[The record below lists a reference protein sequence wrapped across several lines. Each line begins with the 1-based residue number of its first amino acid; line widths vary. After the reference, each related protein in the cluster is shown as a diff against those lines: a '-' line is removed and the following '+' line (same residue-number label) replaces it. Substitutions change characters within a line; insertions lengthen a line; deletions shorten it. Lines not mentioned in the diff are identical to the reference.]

1 MCAPQPAWFGS
12 PGEGL
17 AQHRRATSARSRLTH
32 AGENLAAVREQAV
45 RERQIQATGL
55 APAFSVHGRLDPS
68 QEGTHSKVLPRL
80 TQIKS

>member
-17 AQHRRATSARSRLTH
+17 AQHRKATSARSRLTH

-45 RERQIQATGL
+45 RERQIQERQIQATGL
-55 APAFSVHGRLDPS
+55 APALGLQCAR
-68 QEGTHSKVLPRL
+68 
-80 TQIKS
+80 

>member
-1 MCAPQPAWFGS
+1 MRAPQPAWFGS

-55 APAFSVHGRLDPS
+55 APAFNVHGRLDPS